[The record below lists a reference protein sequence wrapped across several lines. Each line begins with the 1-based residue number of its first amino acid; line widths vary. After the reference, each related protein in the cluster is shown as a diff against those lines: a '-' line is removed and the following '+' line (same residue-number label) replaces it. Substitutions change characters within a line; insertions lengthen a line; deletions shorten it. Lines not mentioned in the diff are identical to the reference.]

1 MQALKEYVFPHLAFQ
16 LLPYTWD
23 TRKKIPNFALLKI
36 GSIPGGWFGVCHK
49 FDSGMHKQWVYY
61 RLHFGFRETYLAAAL
76 SATITLRGFGDN
88 YANPV
93 GSRATAN

>member
-1 MQALKEYVFPHLAFQ
+1 MHIFISDQVFLRFLIVLVLWRSLKMQALKEYVFPHLAFQ

-61 RLHFGFRETYLAAAL
+61 RLHFGFRETE
-76 SATITLRGFGDN
+76 S
-88 YANPV
+88 V
-93 GSRATAN
+93 